1 MGKLSEKSIYRR
13 QLNALVTEAIAQ
25 QVGACKSVCVNS
37 LPKTFQ
43 ASDLET
49 QS

>member
-1 MGKLSEKSIYRR
+1 MTVAMNIQNVASLGKKKSEDKAAR
-13 QLNALVTEAIAQ
+13 
-25 QVGACKSVCVNS
+25 ACKSVCVNS